1 MAEFAVNSD
10 DPTTEGLLVAYQ
22 QERGGVQA
30 TVGQMYQAVARAEQ
44 AYAEL
49 EIALGEGGRFV
60 ALGEYH
66 AALQAPVGDA
76 IALLRQ
82 SMAGVM
88 AVLEQMQSA
97 MPEGT
102 ILFPGVPRNEDAK

>member
-1 MAEFAVNSD
+1 MAEFVISSD
-10 DPTTEGLLVAYQ
+10 DPTTEGLLTSYQ

-30 TVGQMYQAVARAEQ
+30 TVGQMYQAIARAEQ
-44 AYAEL
+44 AYSDL
-49 EIALGEGGRFV
+49 ESALGVGGRFA

-66 AALQAPVGDA
+66 AALQAPVSDA
-76 IALLRQ
+76 IVLLRQ

-88 AVLEQMQSA
+88 AVMEQMESA

-102 ILFPGVPRNEDAK
+102 VLFPGVPRNEDAK